1 MRCRKTKLLAAAHS
15 IAQII
20 SAFER
25 IYCSSVSRF
34 LNLHFKSKLWQSVAV
49 NFSNKQLGMCLH
61 CALHVRQKPRLA
73 CNTNLTSD
81 HACRVHAF
89 QINQTVVGLARFQ
102 VSALLYVRCEW
113 GYMFPV
119 RNQECMGPSF
129 SGEPLCTGVTSGAH
143 LLDVNSCTCVSRHAI
158 ISQTN
163 DIS

>member
-1 MRCRKTKLLAAAHS
+1 MRCRKTKLLAAAHF

-113 GYMFPV
+113 GCMFPV
-119 RNQECMGPSF
+119 RNQECIGLSF

-143 LLDVNSCTCVSRHAI
+143 LLDVNSCTCVSCHAI
-158 ISQTN
+158 VSQIN
-163 DIS
+163 VII